1 MGFVFLFLFFF
12 FGYSIIVKVIRILL
26 SIVVMEAY
34 IICF

>member
-1 MGFVFLFLFFF
+1 MGFVFLFLFF